1 LFLIQKI
8 IWFSK
13 RQKKHDRKKEQSFN
27 KTLPSLLLFH
37 AARNNVSATFNI
49 FECECE
55 AEVTEAIAGMRWA
68 MGGDGR
74 RAMGD
79 GRWAMSDER
88 WAMSDERWA

>member
-1 LFLIQKI
+1 MLHETMFLQHLI
-8 IWFSK
+8 
-13 RQKKHDRKKEQSFN
+13 
-27 KTLPSLLLFH
+27 
-37 AARNNVSATFNI
+37 NI
-49 FECECE
+49 YFECE

-88 WAMSDERWA
+88 WAMSDELLTRGRVDQHCNEINRRLI